1 MTPTPEDALICHP
14 DTGFITV
21 AGDEACAFLQSII
34 TANVET
40 LAVGACRPSALLT
53 PQGRVLIDMMVYRL
67 GESRFLLRSDAA
79 RRDDLFTRLRRYRL
93 RRPIDLAVEPDIRL
107 LLIPGVPT
115 PDMDGVL
122 GSINPIM
129 ACPDPRSSSLGTHC
143 LVEARDLPAKSGRI
157 DRWHTKRIAA
167 AIPEG
172 PVDLT
177 PERALMLEAGLD
189 RLGAVDFDK
198 GCYVGQEVTARTHY
212 RGLVKR
218 RLVPL
223 IVWGAPP
230 PVDSEIIVNEKSI
243 GNSKTSAPY
252 TIPAS
257 ATPNNNSQN
266 HDGQSG
272 DSQSSPDLPSSIC
285 LALLKL
291 SDIHLVL
298 DDEAHNR
305 LSVNGE
311 AAELALPDWML
322 PLPRPAKA

>member
-67 GESRFLLRSDAA
+67 SESRILLRSDAA

-93 RRPIDLAVEPDIRL
+93 RRPIDLVVEPDIRL
-107 LLIPGVPT
+107 LLMPNEPT

-129 ACPDPRSSSLGTHC
+129 ACPDPRSPSLGTHC
-143 LVEARDLPAKSGRI
+143 LVEARNLPPENGGI
-157 DRWHTKRIAA
+157 DIWHTKRIAA
-167 AIPEG
+167 AVPEG

-189 RLGAVDFDK
+189 QLGAVDFDK

-223 IVWGAPP
+223 IVQGAPP
-230 PVDSEIIVNEKSI
+230 PVNSEIMLHGTPI
-243 GNSKTSAPY
+243 GNSKTAAPY
-252 TIPAS
+252 NRTAS
-257 ATPNNNSQN
+257 AAPN
-266 HDGQSG
+266 HSG
-272 DSQSSPDLPSSIC
+272 WSLNDLPSSIC

-291 SDIHLVL
+291 SDLHTVL
-298 DDEAHNR
+298 DDDANNG
-305 LSVNGE
+305 LTVNGE
-311 AAELALPDWML
+311 AAELALPNWML

>member
-67 GESRFLLRSDAA
+67 SESRILLRSDAA

-93 RRPIDLAVEPDIRL
+93 RRPIDLVVEPDIRL
-107 LLIPGVPT
+107 LLMPNEPT
-115 PDMDGVL
+115 PDMGGVL

-129 ACPDPRSSSLGTHC
+129 ACPDPRSPSLGTHC
-143 LVEARDLPAKSGRI
+143 LVEARNLPPENGGI
-157 DRWHTKRIAA
+157 DIWHTKRIAA
-167 AIPEG
+167 AVPEG

-189 RLGAVDFDK
+189 QLGAVDFDK

-223 IVWGAPP
+223 IVQGAPP
-230 PVDSEIIVNEKSI
+230 PVNSEIMLHGTPI
-243 GNSKTSAPY
+243 GNSKTAAPY
-252 TIPAS
+252 NSTAS
-257 ATPNNNSQN
+257 AAPN
-266 HDGQSG
+266 HSG
-272 DSQSSPDLPSSIC
+272 RSFTDLPSSIC

-291 SDIHLVL
+291 SDLHTVL
-298 DDEAHNR
+298 DDDANNG
-305 LSVNGE
+305 LTVNGE
-311 AAELALPDWML
+311 AAELALPNWML

>member
-1 MTPTPEDALICHP
+1 MTPKPEDALICHP

-67 GESRFLLRSDAA
+67 SKSRILLRSDAA

-93 RRPIDLAVEPDIRL
+93 RRPIDLVVEPDIRL
-107 LLIPGVPT
+107 LLMPNEPT

-129 ACPDPRSSSLGTHC
+129 ACPDPRSPSLGTHC
-143 LVEARDLPAKSGRI
+143 LVEARNLPPENGGI
-157 DRWHTKRIAA
+157 DIWHTKRIAA
-167 AIPEG
+167 AVPEG

-189 RLGAVDFDK
+189 QLGAVDFDK

-223 IVWGAPP
+223 IVQGAPP
-230 PVDSEIIVNEKSI
+230 PVNSEIMLHGTPI
-243 GNSKTSAPY
+243 GNSKTAAPY
-252 TIPAS
+252 NRTAS
-257 ATPNNNSQN
+257 AAPN
-266 HDGQSG
+266 HSG
-272 DSQSSPDLPSSIC
+272 WSLTDLPSSIC

-291 SDIHLVL
+291 SDLHTVL
-298 DDEAHNR
+298 DDDANNG
-305 LSVNGE
+305 LTVNGE
-311 AAELALPDWML
+311 AAELALPNWML